1 MIQLPSSEREIY
13 MSISRSIFDSMPNS
27 FNPKV
32 LELFIKNPDKTYSLT
47 ELSKKFGGKDSTLTI
62 DLAMLSLDRLDRRV
76 INGETYYSLKK
87 NAQT

>member
-1 MIQLPSSEREIY
+1 MNHESTIDQITVITNVRL
-13 MSISRSIFDSMPNS
+13 FDG
-27 FNPKV
+27 
-32 LELFIKNPDKTYSLT
+32 EHAFIKNPDKTYGLT

-87 NAQT
+87 NAQI

>member
-1 MIQLPSSEREIY
+1 

-32 LELFIKNPDKTYSLT
+32 LELFLKNPDTTYSLT
-47 ELSKKFGGKDSTLTI
+47 ELSEKFGGKDSNLTI
-62 DLAMLSLDRLDRRV
+62 DLAMLSLDRLERRV

>member
-1 MIQLPSSEREIY
+1 

-47 ELSKKFGGKDSTLTI
+47 ELNKKFGGKDSTLTV
-62 DLAMLSLDRLDRRV
+62 DLAMLSVDTHEQSSWYFKTQASPDLKIRL
-76 INGETYYSLKK
+76 I
-87 NAQT
+87 